1 MKKLLTKLTG
11 KYLNVTA
18 PLFPKLNREQAFKL
32 LCKVQPVPISK
43 EGYDFF
49 STAETSYIEVP
60 QASIAVHKWG
70 DGSKKILFLHGWM
83 SHSKR
88 WQPYIDKLDT
98 SEYSIYSLDAP
109 AHGLSKG
116 KVMNIEMY
124 RKATEDIILK
134 IGGVD
139 HLICHSLGSL
149 VGAYTFLANKEIPVK
164 DYVIMGAPSGMD
176 AIFGFFKD
184 TLQLSNR
191 TIDNL
196 GIKVDSVLKIPASN
210 LNLGNFFKQVEEP
223 VFIVH
228 EESDAVTPVS
238 EIKKAAE
245 NSTNNIKAWFT
256 TGQDHNLTKTETVVT
271 IINHITN
278 THKNKEELC
287 T

>member
-1 MKKLLTKLTG
+1 M
-11 KYLNVTA
+11 
-18 PLFPKLNREQAFKL
+18 
-32 LCKVQPVPISK
+32 
-43 EGYDFF
+43 
-49 STAETSYIEVP
+49 
-60 QASIAVHKWG
+60 
-70 DGSKKILFLHGWM
+70 
-83 SHSKR
+83 
-88 WQPYIDKLDT
+88 
-98 SEYSIYSLDAP
+98 
-109 AHGLSKG
+109 
-116 KVMNIEMY
+116 
-124 RKATEDIILK
+124 
-134 IGGVD
+134 
-139 HLICHSLGSL
+139 
-149 VGAYTFLANKEIPVK
+149 
-164 DYVIMGAPSGMD
+164 
-176 AIFGFFKD
+176 
-184 TLQLSNR
+184 
-191 TIDNL
+191 